1 MLRNWIVIFLWD
13 DEPECRKNDA
23 PLWLFS
29 LFFIFYSDCKA
40 SISYQHHH
48 PSSSLHP
55 PSLPTPPIKTA
66 GWSNARLHPRAAHRR
81 GFRAANRAICVS
93 YPLHE
98 RQRKDRDAHRRPVH
112 SIRASESREAAAYPR
127 YSPVTSLPHPLPP
140 SAVGE
145 TARAQPLRQTTRR
158 KHGLHPGGTFRIK
171 RASSKQLVWRWT
183 EIQDSWKVTKSTI
196 YNNDNDNNHNINNND
211 KL

>member
-1 MLRNWIVIFLWD
+1 MMNLNVGKTTRRFGFFLY
-13 DEPECRKNDA
+13 
-23 PLWLFS
+23 FF
-29 LFFIFYSDCKA
+29 FFIPTARRLFPINTTTPPRP
-40 SISYQHHH
+40 SI
-48 PSSSLHP
+48 PP

-171 RASSKQLVWRWT
+171 RASSKQLVWR
-183 EIQDSWKVTKSTI
+183 
-196 YNNDNDNNHNINNND
+196 
-211 KL
+211 